1 MTKSKFNLI
10 LSSPFLLLILFTF
23 NPVKVFGQGT
33 KITPDCVVFVNVT
46 LAAQTTVAVPTVPMA
61 GGVGDNRTE
70 GCQSWTFTYQ
80 ATGTGAITSLDFQ
93 AGQSSTTTVTF
104 ASWAGTV
111 STGINPNTSS
121 TGATSTF
128 TTGCTSAVAC
138 TVANSWVR
146 ILITRGTFA
155 GTVNGVLYGF
165 KAGSGGGGG
174 GGGGGGCTVAVP
186 CVVDGPTAAGS
197 APTTP
202 PVLVAGQDGAPGNI
216 RTLKTDANG
225 QPIVLSGQTANSTT
239 TWTSATPQDT
249 ALTISTVNY
258 GNVAFG
264 YTKTGSI
271 TGGVVSF
278 EATMDGTN
286 WVPISVVSIGSSTT
300 GTTNVTLTQGN
311 TLYQMFVGGLTQ
323 FRLRLSTVITGTGS
337 VAFFMNASV
346 IGTEFQQVVTQGSG
360 LSLHTN
366 VDALPGATTAQAD
379 GQTNS
384 PVQPVATVSGTATK
398 TPNYPYKFNG
408 ATWDRDFVCTLSAP
422 ITFSAASGSVQI
434 VGLSGSTVIRVCHL
448 SISANTATNFTIQYG
463 TGSACGTGTTALS
476 GAYNNVTTLALDL
489 NGTLRAPAGQ
499 AVCINSSGTIT
510 AGGIVTY
517 AQF

>member
-1 MTKSKFNLI
+1 MKKLI
-10 LSSPFLLLILFTF
+10 LSLSSPFLLLLLLTF

-33 KITPDCVVFVNVT
+33 KITPDCVVLVNVT
-46 LAAQTTVAVPTVPMA
+46 LAAQTTVPLPTAPTT
-61 GGVGDNRTE
+61 GGAGDNRTE
-70 GCQSWTFTYQ
+70 GCQTWTFTYQ
-80 ATGTGAITSLDFQ
+80 ATGAGALTSVDFQ

-146 ILITRGTFA
+146 ILITRGTFT
-155 GTVNGVLYGF
+155 GTINGVLYGY
-165 KAGSGGGGG
+165 KDGNGGSATPGSSCTAG
-174 GGGGGGCTVAVP
+174 VP

-202 PVLVAGQDGAPGNI
+202 PVLVAGQDGSPGNI
-216 RTLKTDANG
+216 RTLKTDSAG
-225 QPIVLSGQTANSTT
+225 QPIVLSGQTANSTA

-249 ALTISTVNY
+249 ALTINTTNY
-258 GNVAFG
+258 ANVAFG
-264 YTKTGSI
+264 YIKTGVI

-286 WVPISVVSIGSSTT
+286 WVAISVVSIGSSTT
-300 GTTNVTLTQGN
+300 GATSVTLTQGN

-323 FRLRLSTVITGTGS
+323 FRLRLSTVITGAGS
-337 VAFFMNASV
+337 VTFSV
-346 IGTEFQQVVTQGSG
+346 NTSMIGTEFQQVVTQGSG

-384 PVQPVATVSGTATK
+384 PVQPVATVSGTAIKEPT
-398 TPNYPYKFNG
+398 YPFKFNG
-408 ATWDRDFVCTLSAP
+408 TTWDRDFVCPLSAP
-422 ITFSAASGSVQI
+422 ITFTAASGSVQI
-434 VGLSGSTVIRVCHL
+434 VGLSGSTIIRVCHL
-448 SISANTATNFTIQYG
+448 SISTSIATNLTIQYG
-463 TGSACGTGTTALS
+463 TGAACGTGTTALS

-489 NGTLRAPAGQ
+489 FGTLRTAAGN
-499 AVCINSSGTIT
+499 ALCINSSAVIT